1 MLESY
6 LKKDQ
11 PDKPMVP
18 YMYADL
24 KALVKNLLQIIVKHE
39 EIEKCKTGPQL
50 KDLDLTNGSVFLGLK
65 KMQMEFGGEGNLRKL
80 TSKDTV
86 IHQQIFASKK
96 EAQVFVVTMLANFDR
111 CPLVSNVIRSAAN
124 FDPTVLVSL
133 PKTVLIK
140 RMKTLLMEMME
151 SKIMSSDDRG
161 KTVSEFNGLIDSE
174 VKKLRME
181 FEVFDQ
187 KLQRL
192 DKFYFQKV
200 QIQNCKTLS
209 FLLKIMFTLSHGQA
223 EVEHGFSINQQVT
236 NQNMKSETIIARRFI
251 KDHMIVNG

>member
-1 MLESY
+1 
-6 LKKDQ
+6 
-11 PDKPMVP
+11 
-18 YMYADL
+18 
-24 KALVKNLLQIIVKHE
+24 
-39 EIEKCKTGPQL
+39 
-50 KDLDLTNGSVFLGLK
+50 
-65 KMQMEFGGEGNLRKL
+65 
-80 TSKDTV
+80 
-86 IHQQIFASKK
+86 
-96 EAQVFVVTMLANFDR
+96 MLANFDR

-161 KTVSEFNGLIDSE
+161 KTVSEFNELIDSE